1 MAEIPQVLSDR
12 GLDPARVIRGAQID
26 PGVPQD
32 PESALSFPVVDRLL
46 QACVAATECQHFG
59 LLVRQRSGTTALG
72 VVGR

>member
-12 GLDPARVIRGAQID
+12 GLDSARVIRGAQID

-32 PESALSFPVVDRLL
+32 PESALSFDRLF